1 MCSKRVVEAHS
12 RVSRFHVVA
21 KVWAGTNA
29 MELEKKRSHPA
40 EILAG
45 LFGCGGAYALLISD
59 KARYSAV
66 RRQRCAYS
74 YSRYSTLIT
83 AP

>member
-29 MELEKKRSHPA
+29 MELEKRSHPA

-45 LFGCGGAYALLISD
+45 LLSCGGAYALLISD
-59 KARYSAV
+59 KARYGAV
-66 RRQRCAYS
+66 PRQRCTYS
-74 YSRYSTLIT
+74 YSRYSTLIK